1 VIASNE
7 VTIFGSAPAV
17 SNTTVYPYTVTTLGG
32 SCEAA
37 SLDGTITVNPEGI
50 ITLTSG
56 SGTDTQELC
65 EGDPIDAI
73 TYELFDGATDATVTG
88 LPAGVSFSVDVTNIV
103 TISGTPDGVFTT
115 TTVFSYT
122 VTTTGACANTSSS
135 GTITVNPDAD
145 LDLISLA
152 GTDTQVTL

>member
-1 VIASNE
+1 MILPIDLVVELPVQMLQAFRLVVNFVIASNE

-56 SGTDTQELC
+56 SGTDTQVLC
-65 EGDPIDAI
+65 EGDPIDTI

-88 LPAGVSFSVDVTNIV
+88 LPAGVSFSVDVTTNIV
-103 TISGTPDGVFTT
+103 TISGTPDWMLLHRQL
-115 TTVFSYT
+115 SYE
-122 VTTTGACANTSSS
+122 
-135 GTITVNPDAD
+135 
-145 LDLISLA
+145 LY
-152 GTDTQVTL
+152 Q